1 MRWLTAV
8 LMLIAGSACAAD
20 FRLLVGH
27 AGSPGLCVFDLGP
40 EDHHHHRQNHNRADV
55 CRNPRPRV
63 VALLYVMLLV
73 GMGLSAVI
81 FGLLLTDFSHV
92 KLIKVIQGAA
102 MATSILNTI
111 ALWKQEARNQE
122 VVDGK
127 NADLTFKESWTK
139 LMSNAR
145 AARLLAAVGLGAA
158 AFSMQDVLLEPYGG
172 EILNLSVSQT
182 TLLTAILAF
191 GTLSGFAL
199 AGHKL
204 MRGAEPH
211 RLAGLGVVA
220 GIFAFSA
227 VIFAEPLGSPFL
239 FRIGAGLIGFGGGLF
254 SVCTLTSVM
263 ALAKNTDSGIALG
276 AWGAV
281 QASAAG
287 VAIAFGGAFR
297 DIITSLASNGALGS
311 ALTSPG
317 TGYNAVYYVEIFLL
331 FITLIVIGPL
341 ARYAPQPG
349 DGQKNQFGLA
359 AFPG

>member
-1 MRWLTAV
+1 MV
-8 LMLIAGSACAAD
+8 L
-20 FRLLVGH
+20 
-27 AGSPGLCVFDLGP
+27 
-40 EDHHHHRQNHNRADV
+40 
-55 CRNPRPRV
+55 
-63 VALLYVMLLV
+63 
-73 GMGLSAVI
+73 
-81 FGLLLTDFSHV
+81 
-92 KLIKVIQGAA
+92 
-102 MATSILNTI
+102 
-111 ALWKQEARNQE
+111 
-122 VVDGK
+122 
-127 NADLTFKESWTK
+127 
-139 LMSNAR
+139 
-145 AARLLAAVGLGAA
+145 
-158 AFSMQDVLLEPYGG
+158 LLEPYGG

-182 TLLTAILAF
+182 TLLTAILAA
-191 GTLSGFAL
+191 GTLCGFAL

-211 RLAGLGVVA
+211 RLAGLGIVA

-227 VIFAEPLGSPFL
+227 VVFAEPLSSPLL

-297 DIITSLASNGALGS
+297 DIVSSLATNGTLGV
-311 ALTSPG
+311 ALTSPA
-317 TGYNAVYYVEIFLL
+317 TGYSAVYHVEILLL

-341 ARYAPQPG
+341 ARYTPVTES
-349 DGQKNQFGLA
+349 DQKNQFGLA